1 MMETFTHDPGRDP
14 ALSAALRDAY
24 GPVPEPDLARM
35 RGALM
40 ERAELPLARLRR
52 EQRAQPQPVRRRFRS
67 LVPFAAAAGVAGLAL
82 ALGVHPP
89 AAPHGREVSA
99 ADRAQVEQILNE
111 SLPSPGE
118 MLAGQGAGEDLL
130 NAAIG
135 S

>member
-1 MMETFTHDPGRDP
+1 MESFVHDPDRDA

-24 GPVPEPDLARM
+24 GPVPEPDLDRM

-40 ERAELPLARLRR
+40 AQAELPLARLRR
-52 EQRAQPQPVRRRFRS
+52 DGRAQPARGRFRS
-67 LVPFAAAAGVAGLAL
+67 LVPLAAAAGVAGLAL
-82 ALGVHPP
+82 VLGVHAP
-89 AAPHGREVSA
+89 AAPRHHEVSA

-118 MLAGQGAGEDLL
+118 MLAGQGAGDDLL
-130 NAAIG
+130 SAAIG